1 MMNALNDILNSFSGD
16 GQALSLDG
24 FALVLVVYLVLSWLI
39 CIMAAFLKVKEVRYY
54 VGLVS
59 MGLTIL
65 MALVLGGL
73 CRNFLPDLAASFT
86 PRGLFLFGAFAG
98 VLVCSVPVIQYFW
111 NVSYSRGLACVVCG
125 VLVLVGAVLV
135 VQLLADSNE
144 PIRARLSAPWM
155 KNGVFN
161 LGK

>member
-1 MMNALNDILNSFSGD
+1 MASFNDILNSFSGQ

-24 FALVLVVYLVLSWLI
+24 FALVLVVYLILSWLI

-86 PRGLFLFGAFAG
+86 PRGLFLFGALAG

-111 NVSYSRGLACVVCG
+111 NISYSRGLACVVCG
-125 VLVLVGAVLV
+125 VLVLAGAVFV
-135 VQLLADSNE
+135 IQLLADNNE
-144 PIRARLSAPWM
+144 PIRAKLSSPWLQ
-155 KNGVFN
+155 KNVFN